1 MYYYK
6 CVRCNHIMKQKI
18 EMKRHLQRKFKC
30 ENKNHI
36 EYDEA
41 TSNYY
46 SFVKQ
51 MLKENETFEELKA
64 SVELENV
71 MQLYKCK
78 NCNAHFCDKE
88 KYQQHLD
95 QLLCQPKVTNILN
108 QQNIININFPFL
120 RPFDEEW
127 DVSNID
133 YALKN
138 ILLLSSLKYTKTLE
152 YILKNKNNLNVLIN
166 NIDSDIGIVYANKNE
181 KFKEMSIKEIVDIS
195 MKKISKHLQDFY
207 HQIKDQNDFQF
218 DDHYLEDENDS
229 IHQKLKEY
237 ENNVS
242 IQEKVQEF
250 LTNIYNSKK
259 EDSIKIFKDLIDEDK
274 KNLLDGY

>member
-1 MYYYK
+1 
-6 CVRCNHIMKQKI
+6 
-18 EMKRHLQRKFKC
+18 
-30 ENKNHI
+30 
-36 EYDEA
+36 
-41 TSNYY
+41 
-46 SFVKQ
+46 
-51 MLKENETFEELKA
+51 
-64 SVELENV
+64 
-71 MQLYKCK
+71 
-78 NCNAHFCDKE
+78 
-88 KYQQHLD
+88 
-95 QLLCQPKVTNILN
+95 
-108 QQNIININFPFL
+108 
-120 RPFDEEW
+120 
-127 DVSNID
+127 
-133 YALKN
+133 
-138 ILLLSSLKYTKTLE
+138 
-152 YILKNKNNLNVLIN
+152 
-166 NIDSDIGIVYANKNE
+166 
-181 KFKEMSIKEIVDIS
+181 